1 MIYSYFCFNY
11 RKCHFRTMSEVSTD
25 RVLNGM
31 PDTKHQ
37 TVVKHGN
44 LNQNEDVSKFPSC
57 PPNGDSC
64 APESDIALRNAYSVL
79 RDRYNKLKLEH
90 QKLQKQFQKI
100 TETFSNRNL
109 QKPNAKA
116 ELKEQPGPLDSK
128 TIVLPDIQISD
139 DGPLS
144 AGTLISELEQL
155 RERLDKMSREA
166 QSYVDTDL
174 KDMMENVIPKLKEL
188 ERQCSSMSE
197 EGPRSLILL
206 LSKETRVKSV
216 SDEKFVSQKTDEEI
230 PGIQESIFLTPNQ
243 SLSEDLRP
251 SEDISN
257 ASSYQGKK
265 LQSKIIL
272 LYCITL
278 FCTQVCKVHYWY
290 IK

>member
-37 TVVKHGN
+37 TVVKHGKIN
-44 LNQNEDVSKFPSC
+44 LNEDVSKLPSFL
-57 PPNGDSC
+57 PDGDSC
-64 APESDIALRNAYSVL
+64 APESVIALRNAYSVL

-100 TETFSNRNL
+100 TETFSKRNL
-109 QKPNAKA
+109 QKPSAKA
-116 ELKEQPGPLDSK
+116 ELKGSLKEQDGPHDSK
-128 TIVLPDIQISD
+128 TIVMLPDIRVSD

-216 SDEKFVSQKTDEEI
+216 SDEKFMSQKTDEEI
-230 PGIQESIFLTPNQ
+230 PGKQESIFLTPDQ
-243 SLSEDLRP
+243 SLSEDLLP
-251 SEDISN
+251 SPDLSN
-257 ASSYQGKK
+257 ALSYQGKK
-265 LQSKIIL
+265 MQSKIIL
-272 LYCITL
+272 LYQCITL
-278 FCTQVCKVHYWY
+278 FLQDITG
-290 IK
+290 I